1 MAETKMIPI
10 GQDFDLNEMVR
21 SLIQIYQAKGF
32 EVTAMQMGNGVSIS
46 FSKDDGGIKKIAGLA
61 LGVTANITINN
72 NALMVNFTDA
82 EWTGKIIAA
91 IIGVFL
97 GWILLLIPFFT
108 AGYGAVKQM
117 DLPKTIG
124 KDIQMFAGGGAP
136 MGVQQWQ

>member
-32 EVTAMQMGNGVSIS
+32 EVTAMQTGNGVSIS
-46 FSKDDGGIKKIAGLA
+46 FSKDDDGIKKIAGLA

-91 IIGVFL
+91 IIGWFL
-97 GWILLLIPFFT
+97 LFIPLFT

-136 MGVQQWQ
+136 MQWQ